1 MKKLL
6 FTILGFLT
14 GLFILY
20 FLFIK
25 TGYTVESWFCEVLMG
40 DNHWE
45 DWLIYI
51 IFIFIIFIIPSL
63 VGYAVSE
70 SSDDIPQT
78 IIGIIFTP
86 LLSIILVAISLVIFA
101 FSFAIIMNWENV
113 FGPLTLVL
121 IVGAFASVFYTNY
134 IIIDV
139 FIKTK

>member
-20 FLFIK
+20 FLIIK

-86 LLSIILVAISLVIFA
+86 LLKKNHWDNALIKAAYLDSAFKIGSLEILLWLNILIALNSLDSR
-101 FSFAIIMNWENV
+101 FSLF
-113 FGPLTLVL
+113 
-121 IVGAFASVFYTNY
+121 
-134 IIIDV
+134 
-139 FIKTK
+139 KTSSSK

>member
-20 FLFIK
+20 FLIIK
-25 TGYTVESWFCEVLMG
+25 TGYTVESWFHEVLMG
-40 DNHWE
+40 DNHCE